1 MSRDNAFVSRPL
13 RVAVELTGS
22 GHHPAAEGATG
33 TRPING
39 ADYWVDLTADSTDQL
54 DLTSFPPNVVRIRAA
69 DLREAQQERA
79 RIRAELVADG
89 RDPDSVT
96 VLVDL
101 EVLIAGEARAARKE
115 LALLDSALA
124 TPRAPV
130 SLQYIGTPVGL
141 AGLIA
146 DIQAAGVADGVTLL
160 PLSLPRV
167 LEQLVD
173 GTLPWLEERGLVT
186 SADAVDEALRR
197 FDLPLRE
204 RVLAS

>member
-1 MSRDNAFVSRPL
+1 MSSGNVLSSRTL

-22 GHHPAAEGATG
+22 GHHPAAIGAAG
-33 TRPING
+33 TRPISG
-39 ADYWVDLTADSTDQL
+39 ADYWVELTADSVDPL
-54 DLTSFPPNVVRIRAA
+54 DLTSFPPDVVRIRAT
-69 DLREAQQERA
+69 DLRGAQQERS
-79 RIRAELVADG
+79 RVRAETLAAG

-101 EVLIAGEARAARKE
+101 EVLIAAEARTARKE
-115 LALLDSALA
+115 LALLDSALESPR
-124 TPRAPV
+124 TPE
-130 SLQYIGTPVGL
+130 SLQYVGTPVGL

-160 PLSLPRV
+160 PLTLPRV

-173 GTLPWLEERGLVT
+173 GTLPWLEQRGLVT
-186 SADAVDEALRR
+186 SAEAVDEALRR
-197 FDLPLRE
+197 FDLPRRQ

>member
-1 MSRDNAFVSRPL
+1 MSRDSSLPSRPP

-22 GHHPAAEGATG
+22 GHHPAASGAAG
-33 TRPING
+33 TRPIIG
-39 ADYWVDLTADSTDQL
+39 ADYWVDLTVDSSDQL
-54 DLTSFPPNVVRIRAA
+54 DLTAFPPNVVRIRAS

-79 RIRAELVADG
+79 RVRVDLAAEG

-101 EVLIAGEARAARKE
+101 EVLIASDARTARKE
-115 LALLDSALA
+115 LALLDSVLES
-124 TPRAPV
+124 PRIPA

-160 PLSLPRV
+160 PLSLPKV

-173 GTLPWLEERGLVT
+173 GTLPWLEKRGLVT
-186 SADAVDEALRR
+186 SVDAVDEALRR
-197 FDLPLRE
+197 FDLPRRE